1 MSHFFKH
8 PSAIVASDQIGPGT
22 RIWAFSHVLKG
33 ARLGRDCN
41 VGEHCYIENHVSI
54 GDEVV
59 IKNGVAVWEGVEL
72 GNRVLVGPNAVFTND
87 LIPRSKLFKGYVRTL
102 VREGASIGANATIVC
117 GIEIGRYA
125 LIGAG
130 AVVTRNV
137 PDFAIVFGNPAR
149 LRGYVCTCGEKL
161 TLNADDSAVCRCGAT
176 YKRRNDQLSP
186 LDLAASE
193 AQRQSGDPM

>member
-1 MSHFFKH
+1 MRDFYRH
-8 PSAIVASDQIGPGT
+8 PSAIVESDQIGPGT
-22 RIWAFSHVLKG
+22 RIWAFSHVSKG

-59 IKNGVAVWEGVEL
+59 IKNGVELWDGVEL
-72 GNRVLVGPNAVFTND
+72 GNRVFVGPNAVFTNY
-87 LIPRSKLFKGYVRTL
+87 LLPRSKLFRECIQTL
-102 VREGASIGANATIVC
+102 VREGASIGANATVVC

-130 AVVTRNV
+130 AVVTRTV

-149 LRGYVCTCGEKL
+149 LRGYICKCGEKL
-161 TLNADDSAVCRCGAT
+161 MLNVDDSAACRCGAT
-176 YKRRNDQLSP
+176 YQRSNGRLSP
-186 LDLAASE
+186 LEVTASE
-193 AQRQSGDPM
+193 AQR

>member
-1 MSHFFKH
+1 MSEFFKH
-8 PSAIVASDQIGPGT
+8 PNAIVESDQIGPGT

-59 IKNGVAVWEGVEL
+59 IKNGVEVWDGVEL
-72 GNRVLVGPNAVFTND
+72 GNRVFVGPNAVFTND
-87 LIPRSKLFKGYVRTL
+87 LLPRSKLSRERIRTL
-102 VREGASIGANATIVC
+102 VREGASIGANATVVC

-137 PDFAIVFGNPAR
+137 PDFAICFGNPAR
-149 LRGYVCTCGEKL
+149 LRGYICKCGGKL
-161 TLNADDSAVCRCGAT
+161 MLNADLSAVCRCGAT
-176 YKRRNDQLSP
+176 FQRSNSRLSLIELSAP
-186 LDLAASE
+186 AT
-193 AQRQSGDPM
+193 QS